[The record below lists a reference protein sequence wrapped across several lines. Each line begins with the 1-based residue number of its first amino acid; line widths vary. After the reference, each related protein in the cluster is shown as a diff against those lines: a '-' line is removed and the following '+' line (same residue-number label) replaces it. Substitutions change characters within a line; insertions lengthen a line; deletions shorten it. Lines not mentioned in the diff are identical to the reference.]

1 MDFGFSKEDL
11 QKYIIPQRP
20 QMSAAE
26 KSQMS
31 QIISDVYGGKSVV
44 PTPTA
49 EVPNAFVNP
58 NITDDEKEA
67 VRNFI
72 HQVYNGASQNASANE
87 VTPVRKRIPVLKKQS
102 DAPVI
107 SEKENNLDLV
117 SASQNAREQAIKQ
130 SYDTTT
136 KARRVTEAQ
145 NSRQKAIDDAIKRE
159 QARHEIKSETEN
171 VPTNIY
177 NTDILGNDLITGTLS
192 LATPTPKN
200 LINDE
205 ILQKARQSKAE
216 NTKAKENS
224 VNITPATL
232 EMYNRLSQYALPQ
245 GAERYKFGAD
255 RAMALNRA
263 FNENSAEIQQKY
275 GLSDNDMRELEL
287 NVKKQVRDA
296 FNTENEK
303 RAQTIGEE
311 HPILGTVASLGDTA
325 LMPIESAANTLT
337 GLVGGDE
344 RLLDDSLLGRRT
356 AYREGTKENI
366 NADLG
371 KSAYDIGTGFGD
383 MGVAALES
391 ALTGGTVPAGAIM
404 GLNTAEVAQNQALN
418 NGAGVRQASLY
429 GAGAGVLDAYF
440 NTKGLDFIGNRLK
453 KEAVTGVKDVLKNV
467 GAGALTESL
476 ENVAQDVAQTV
487 VDSVINGKNSDLR
500 TLYQNYINNGAD
512 ESTAF
517 KNTAIEY
524 TKQLVS
530 SGATGALFGG
540 AFAGVKSMPKLKKY
554 NEKMLKQ
561 LDPADRELRSRNVRK
576 NHTPEEIN
584 NMIAYSNSTDTI
596 LKDYIQEVRDDKSGY
611 HEPINLGKNSL
622 SVVEKIKEL
631 TGIDTTN
638 NNTIFD
644 KETVLHTDKR
654 HGKNGKNDS
663 SMSDDNSLARI
674 QYVLQNPDEIY
685 RGKGSNGGKRLANGE
700 SAPTVVFVKK
710 IDGQYYAVEA
720 VTDAKSQ
727 TNNIIGAYIGNRDSI
742 EENIK
747 KGSIVPVEDVNN
759 VTPSGTPEIE
769 PESTPNL
776 NVANETQNVN
786 TANPIEETNN
796 VNVNQNIENADPTN
810 DTFAQPIPKKDLSQ
824 YPKGNTTVDVQYHKQ
839 SIADSIDT
847 LEMSKENKQTARVMA
862 RKLDGIIDQFNN
874 AKTEQEVKAA
884 MDNLE
889 ATYVQ
894 LESFLKDNAKVTRN
908 IDSGNAQARAELR
921 KALRGLKIN
930 MNSAEVSDRTMK
942 ELNSVLFSGKKDG
955 KFARNSGTKI
965 DEIFDELDAQLG
977 SNLSSFMRA
986 EGLDPDVPQDQ
997 MEGLYRYA
1005 KAVKEG
1011 GKEISR
1017 TEAYS
1022 GGVFDEVFRDM
1033 VNKAGVKL
1041 DNAEAY
1047 SQMQKMAKSKV
1058 YTNTLTNNKLANML
1072 DEVDQYGAS
1081 YEKHYNAET
1090 LQNARQRVTDDSDG
1104 WTQRYISGEQKVA
1117 DDTDIDT
1124 VMTLLLDKKTQID
1137 ELSKGKGNEVEIER
1151 LTSETNLLKRKL
1163 RETGTKAGQEVQA
1176 FSKWNGT
1183 AEGAVINAERII
1195 DEEGSNWGKRNVRS
1209 SKKVDATSS
1218 RLEKILRNMGNDSLK
1233 ASNRNGKVKA
1243 PKTHDEILKE
1253 VENTLKKEMAGV
1265 EGQFTPADYEV
1276 VTNFLENNIPDWQIE
1291 DEITHRLS
1299 TGDWYSLD
1307 ESIEAPRQRNG
1318 KIGSALR
1325 KIIDSDMPKT
1335 ENAELSFDEIQ
1346 KQVRNTIDD
1355 EMGSLSK
1362 EFDDNDI
1369 KYLANMVQNGANAK
1383 DLSDMMRNKLANG
1396 AWEIP
1401 QETIQKV
1408 NDLFDEARYFEPD
1421 SRDRV
1426 EIETEAFWELA
1437 NAVSPKASLV
1447 DKFDAWRYLSMLG
1460 NGKTHVR
1467 NMFGNAL
1474 FQGVTSMSNAMAAI
1488 MESGVDV
1495 VAKKLNNGQGIER
1508 TKALLTTKDNKLIKA
1523 CREDATIG
1531 NYRALSGN
1539 KYMDNVKSAIRNN
1552 KEVFDS
1558 KFMRWL
1564 SNKNTDAL
1572 NAEDFAAM
1580 QFKYQTSMAGFLKA
1594 NGMDESI
1601 FDAERQFKNL
1611 KKTSETRLLSDSE
1624 RLQMDSLRN
1633 KVEML
1638 EKARDYGVKQAEYS
1652 AFHEDNAVA
1661 DLISQF
1667 SKNMANHE
1675 NGIVRGLG
1683 KLEQGLLP
1691 FKKTPANILRSGIE
1705 YSPVGLLK
1713 NITTD
1718 AYKLYKG
1725 QINASQFIENIS
1737 KSVTGTA
1744 LVAVGAWLY
1753 DRGYLLSSDDETQ
1766 WQDSLEGKQNYSIR
1780 VNDKSYTIDFA
1791 APSVMPL
1798 LLGAEFKKLS
1808 DARNKPIYDAN
1819 GNIVNDPQEPGSFWN
1834 KFRDVFNSASRLAS
1848 PIMETSMLSGL
1859 NDTLENVSSVVNG
1872 GDKFDALGSL
1882 AISTGTSYL
1891 TQGLPT
1897 LLGQV
1902 ARTVDNTRRST
1913 YSDEEGVAKTFDKQ
1927 LNKIE
1932 NKIPGLSMLNEPY
1945 VDTYGREQSNS
1956 PFGNPLANAAYQ
1968 LFSPTYIQSVNET
1981 DVDKELRDV
1990 YEKTNGNSKFADL
2003 ETSVK
2008 KSDGTKLSEKEYTE
2022 YTKAKGENT
2031 LPVLRNVFASDF
2043 YKNANYDTKSKI
2055 IDDALSLTK
2064 KIGKEAVD
2072 DSYSLKGDD
2081 GVVGA
2086 YGNNGIQGFL
2096 DYEKAKNNG
2105 VGLTTSQAKAAEK
2118 QGITYEEYAQ
2128 KKQQKQEAK
2137 QEKEEKQA
2145 QLSDFGFSKAG
2156 VTATWDKASKTIP
2169 GLKMEDFSKTY
2180 KAIDSDHNEGIKQD
2194 EIIDYLNKGN
2204 YTQSQATQIWRAYGS
2219 SNWKRLPK
2227 LKDGK
2232 WSAK

>member
-1 MDFGFSKEDL
+1 MALGFTKEEL
-11 QKYIIPQRP
+11 QQFYRPSTPQYSDEEKNSLR
-20 QMSAAE
+20 QM
-26 KSQMS
+26 
-31 QIISDVYGGKSVV
+31 ISDTYNASTVA
-44 PTPTA
+44 PTA
-49 EVPNAFVNP
+49 PSTPQNAFVNP
-58 NITDDEKEA
+58 SLTDQQRQSAID
-67 VRNFI
+67 FI
-72 HQVYNGASQNASANE
+72 NTVYNGASQNASSNE
-87 VTPVRKRIPVLKKQS
+87 VIPVRKRIPVLKKQS
-102 DAPVI
+102 DVPVI

-177 NTDILGNDLITGTLS
+177 NTDILGNDLTTGQVTM
-192 LATPTPKN
+192 ATPTPQAQLEQGLNSVKEKQIKEKYAGASPLMEEVKTN
-200 LINDE
+200 ATEEERNAFTDNAIKEKATQTKEDMLDKWLNPSLKLSNKEEEQAKKLINDYE
-205 ILQKARQSKAE
+205 NSEVGRINENYYTSDDEGNVVTGNRELTEDEKRYREKIYALKDKISNASAVTYGVMDAIPGMTTLQKTLGNESLINQKEQSQMQNPIAYTAGLLGTGIATNSLAQSQLA
-216 NTKAKENS
+216 NTKYARNIYNALDKALPNVNS
-224 VNITPATL
+224 VGKTILSEALEDAPVDLALDTLPQLINDVANGENAGTVAKNTALNLGGNALLNLGAATLGNIKDISQIFKGENLDDIVSMEDLIDQIATDNKYKSLFTSETGLVLTDSVEDNRKIITDFLMNNTREVPQIGKNDLETQRNSILNQL
-232 EMYNRLSQYALPQ
+232 EMYRNGEFPSNGYLNFGKTPSYASD
-245 GAERYKFGAD
+245 FGNTDAD
-255 RAMALNRA
+255 VNM
-263 FNENSAEIQQKY
+263 IQKEVKKSISPKNQKKHFH
-275 GLSDNDMRELEL
+275 GLSDEQMASYVDDVNSPVAFYKSPTQDNAGVIVGNSVDNDNAPIISSIVL
-287 NVKKQVRDA
+287 D
-296 FNTENEK
+296 EK
-303 RAQTIGEE
+303 VGRND
-311 HPILGTVASLGDTA
+311 GTVLTSRYGKDTVGEQLKHA
-325 LMPIESAANTLT
+325 REDGRMLFENKERVDEIISDT
-337 GLVGGDE
+337 GISSPKSDNIN
-344 RLLDDSLLGRRT
+344 DSLFDS
-356 AYREGTKENI
+356 NI
-366 NADLG
+366 
-371 KSAYDIGTGFGD
+371 S
-383 MGVAALES
+383 
-391 ALTGGTVPAGAIM
+391 
-404 GLNTAEVAQNQALN
+404 N
-418 NGAGVRQASLY
+418 N
-429 GAGAGVLDAYF
+429 
-440 NTKGLDFIGNRLK
+440 
-453 KEAVTGVKDVLKNV
+453 
-467 GAGALTESL
+467 
-476 ENVAQDVAQTV
+476 
-487 VDSVINGKNSDLR
+487 
-500 TLYQNYINNGAD
+500 
-512 ESTAF
+512 
-517 KNTAIEY
+517 
-524 TKQLVS
+524 
-530 SGATGALFGG
+530 
-540 AFAGVKSMPKLKKY
+540 
-554 NEKMLKQ
+554 
-561 LDPADRELRSRNVRK
+561 
-576 NHTPEEIN
+576 
-584 NMIAYSNSTDTI
+584 
-596 LKDYIQEVRDDKSGY
+596 
-611 HEPINLGKNSL
+611 
-622 SVVEKIKEL
+622 
-631 TGIDTTN
+631 
-638 NNTIFD
+638 
-644 KETVLHTDKR
+644 
-654 HGKNGKNDS
+654 
-663 SMSDDNSLARI
+663 
-674 QYVLQNPDEIY
+674 
-685 RGKGSNGGKRLANGE
+685 
-700 SAPTVVFVKK
+700 
-710 IDGQYYAVEA
+710 
-720 VTDAKSQ
+720 
-727 TNNIIGAYIGNRDSI
+727 
-742 EENIK
+742 
-747 KGSIVPVEDVNN
+747 
-759 VTPSGTPEIE
+759 
-769 PESTPNL
+769 
-776 NVANETQNVN
+776 TQNVN
-786 TANPIEETNN
+786 ASN
-796 VNVNQNIENADPTN
+796 PTN

-839 SIADSIDT
+839 SIADSIDM

-894 LESFLKDNAKVTRN
+894 LESFLKDNAKITRN

-1090 LQNARQRVTDDSDG
+1090 LQNARQRVTDDADG

-1137 ELSKGKGNEVEIER
+1137 ELSKGKGNEAEIER

-1183 AEGAVINAERII
+1183 SEGAVINAERII
-1195 DEEGSNWGKRNVRS
+1195 DEEGANWGKRNVRS

-1325 KIIDSDMPKT
+1325 QIIDEDIPKA
-1335 ENAELSFDEIQ
+1335 EKPELSFDEIQ

-1447 DKFDAWRYLSMLG
+1447 EKFDAWRYLSMLG

-1488 MESGVDV
+1488 MESGVDA

-1624 RLQMDSLRN
+1624 RLQMDSLRS

-1661 DLISQF
+1661 DIISQF
-1667 SKNMANHE
+1667 SKKLANSEH
-1675 NGIVRGLG
+1675 GTVRALG

-1705 YSPVGLLK
+1705 YSPVGVLK

-1780 VNDKSYTIDFA
+1780 VNDKTYTIDFA
-1791 APSVMPL
+1791 APTVMPL

-1819 GNIVNDPQEPGSFWN
+1819 GNIVNNPQEPATFWN

-1859 NDTLENVSSVVNG
+1859 NDTLESVGSMFNG
-1872 GDKFDALGSL
+1872 GDKFDALGSF
-1882 AISTGTSYL
+1882 AVSAGTSYL
-1891 TQGLPT
+1891 TQAIPT
-1897 LLGQV
+1897 SLGQI

-1927 LNKIE
+1927 LNKIQ

-1945 VDTYGREQSNS
+1945 VDTYGREQANS

-2008 KSDGTKLSEKEYTE
+2008 KSDGTKLTEEEYTA

-2031 LPVLRNVFASDF
+2031 LPVLRKVFDSDF

-2072 DSYSLKGDD
+2072 ENYSMKGDNKF
-2081 GVVGA
+2081 VGA
-2086 YGNNGIQGFL
+2086 YGNDGIQGFL

-2105 VGLTTSQAKAAEK
+2105 VGLSTSQAKTAEK
-2118 QGITYEEYAQ
+2118 QGISYEEYAQ
-2128 KKQQKQEAK
+2128 NK

-2232 WSAK
+2232 WSAN